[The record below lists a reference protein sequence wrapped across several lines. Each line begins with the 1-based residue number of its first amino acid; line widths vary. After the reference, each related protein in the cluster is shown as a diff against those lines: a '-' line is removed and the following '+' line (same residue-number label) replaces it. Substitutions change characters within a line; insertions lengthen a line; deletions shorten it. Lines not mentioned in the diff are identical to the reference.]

1 MKQRKFVDMAE
12 LGLKKMETRG
22 NIDLGYW
29 HNKTIAQRLE
39 GAITLIKVA
48 YQEPDFIHK
57 KVDRTALSFRKRS
70 T

>member
-1 MKQRKFVDMAE
+1 
-12 LGLKKMETRG
+12 METRG